1 MVRYHPRGN
10 SNDANHHT
18 DHPTPGDSRP
28 TSQGREGVGMGADR
42 RWHVLRYFDGE
53 ERDTTTDAKGLRG
66 FSVFA
71 SGFQF
76 EDGRIDDGT
85 DPAFSSTGPCVYIGQ
100 ICNDGARMQ
109 GDPLTADAARRLAD
123 LLATAADEVDGW
135 ATR

>member
-1 MVRYHPRGN
+1 MTQTTTPTTPHPAIVALPSRAVN
-10 SNDANHHT
+10 ASEWEPT
-18 DHPTPGDSRP
+18 DDGTFY
-28 TSQGREGVGMGADR
+28 
-42 RWHVLRYFDGE
+42 RYFDGK

-123 LLATAADEVDGW
+123 LLAAAADEVDGW